1 MKYPKGQ
8 NRKHKAANYS
18 PKQERRV
25 ADLVGGKNTPA
36 SGAKEIKGDI
46 RLKGLLRIEC
56 KATEKPEYVLTHKV
70 IDKIKEQAL
79 TCAELPCVQVDFLDE
94 TIRKVY
100 ILEMFTLPEEV
111 VNKFQ
116 LPTSLI
122 TTNKKSI
129 LITKNSPDV
138 LLFNMSG
145 RMFFLFEESIFLSEV
160 LPWINR

>member
-36 SGAKEIKGDI
+36 SGAKQIKGDV

-56 KATEKPEYVLTHKV
+56 KATEKSEYVLTHKV

-79 TCAELPCVQVDFLDE
+79 TCVELPCVQVDFLGE

-111 VNKFQ
+111 VTKFQ
-116 LPTSLI
+116 LTTSLI
-122 TTNKKSI
+122 TANKKSI

>member
-79 TCAELPCVQVDFLDE
+79 TCAELPCVQVDFLGE

-116 LPTSLI
+116 LTTSLI
-122 TTNKKSI
+122 TANKKSI

-145 RMFFLFEESIFLSEV
+145 RMFFLFKESIFLSEV

>member
-79 TCAELPCVQVDFLDE
+79 TCAELPCVQVDFLGE

-116 LPTSLI
+116 LTTSLI
-122 TTNKKSI
+122 TANRKSI

-145 RMFFLFEESIFLSEV
+145 RMFFLFEESILLSEV

>member
-56 KATEKPEYVLTHKV
+56 KATEKSEYVLTHKV
-70 IDKIKEQAL
+70 IDKIKEQAHQKSLAPSQKHLKQVEKKNTEGNKEQLNMDLLKAMNVAEKL
-79 TCAELPCVQVDFLDE
+79 TF
-94 TIRKVY
+94 I
-100 ILEMFTLPEEV
+100 
-111 VNKFQ
+111 
-116 LPTSLI
+116 
-122 TTNKKSI
+122 KS
-129 LITKNSPDV
+129 TA
-138 LLFNMSG
+138 
-145 RMFFLFEESIFLSEV
+145 
-160 LPWINR
+160 

>member
-46 RLKGLLRIEC
+46 RLKGLLRVEC
-56 KATEKPEYVLTHKV
+56 KATEKPEYILTHKV

-79 TCAELPCVQVDFLDE
+79 TCAELPCVQVDFLGE

-111 VNKFQ
+111 VNNFQ
-116 LPTSLI
+116 LTTSLI
-122 TTNKKSI
+122 AANKKSI

>member
-79 TCAELPCVQVDFLDE
+79 TCAELPCVQVDFLGE
-94 TIRKVY
+94 IIRKVY